1 MWVTSMG
8 FILYP
13 DPVYYPILKAV
24 LYKRYLQNDAGEE
37 VKV

>member
-1 MWVTSMG
+1 MG

-13 DPVYYPILKAV
+13 DPVCYPILKAV
-24 LYKRYLQNDAGEE
+24 LYKKHHHLHDADEE